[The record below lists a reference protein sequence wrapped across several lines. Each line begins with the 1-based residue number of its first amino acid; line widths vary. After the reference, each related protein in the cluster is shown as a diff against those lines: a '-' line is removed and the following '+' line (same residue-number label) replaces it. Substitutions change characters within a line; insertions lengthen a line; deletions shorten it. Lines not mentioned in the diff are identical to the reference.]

1 MPTQA
6 LFRHHAVTEAE
17 RAVLVLVAGG
27 FTDIQIAKL
36 LGIGAPAVKSRLH
49 RFYER
54 ADVSGRSAVAWCVVH
69 AGCCLAEQAYMQPI
83 DSWRLR
89 LSPL

>member
-6 LFRHHAVTEAE
+6 VFRHQMVTESE

-27 FTDIQIAKL
+27 FTDSQIANL
-36 LGIGAPAVKSRLH
+36 LDIQTSAVKSRLH

-69 AGCCLAEQAYMQPI
+69 AGCCLAEQAYHMQP
-83 DSWRLR
+83 
-89 LSPL
+89 